1 VNSTAP
7 NKALGED
14 QLPNRVLKLA
24 VDLLVPILM
33 KIFNRSLALQYCLA
47 AFKRSITV
55 VLRKPEPKKSFHHP
69 KLYRLVALMNT
80 LGKILDLVLAQR
92 IQYLAEKYQLL
103 LGTHVGGRK
112 ASSCEH
118 GIHLLMEKVHASW

>member
-1 VNSTAP
+1 MNSTALD
-7 NKALGED
+7 KALGED

-24 VDLLVPILM
+24 VNLLVPILM
-33 KIFNRSLALQYCLA
+33 MIFNRSLELQYCPA

-69 KLYRLVALMNT
+69 KSYRPVALMNT
-80 LGKILDLVLAQR
+80 LGKILDSVLVQR

-103 LGTHVGGRK
+103 LWWG
-112 ASSCEH
+112 
-118 GIHLLMEKVHASW
+118 